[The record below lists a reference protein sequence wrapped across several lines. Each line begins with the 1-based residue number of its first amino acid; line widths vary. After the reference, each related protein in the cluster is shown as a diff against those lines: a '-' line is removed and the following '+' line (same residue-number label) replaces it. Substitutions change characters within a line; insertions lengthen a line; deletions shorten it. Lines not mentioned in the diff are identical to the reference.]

1 MNKVQGCRFCFPPER
16 EHILKETHNF
26 YVIPSIGSIVEGYLL
41 LNIKYHAPSFG
52 EMPEHFLD
60 EFLTLKDEIKDAL
73 EHVYERDCI
82 FYEHGRAG
90 ISITLQGEDKISY
103 HAHLHCVA
111 INVDLLEVICKDYRP
126 LKINEWK
133 EVMQLAKK
141 YPHYLYY
148 ENKENV
154 YFFPVDIYVRPQYLR
169 SCLAEAL
176 HIPDA
181 ADWSREPKWGN
192 IEKSVE
198 KLSLYFSK
206 R

>member
-1 MNKVQGCRFCFPPER
+1 MKKVRDCRFCFLSEK
-16 EHILKETHNF
+16 ENILKKTHNF

-41 LNIKYHAPSFG
+41 LNIKNHLPSFG
-52 EMPEHFLD
+52 EMDEHFLD
-60 EFLTLKDEIKDAL
+60 EFLMLKDEVKDAL
-73 EHVYERDCI
+73 EHMYGRGCI

-90 ISITLQGEDKISY
+90 VSITLQGEDKISY

-111 INVDLLEVICKDYRP
+111 INVDLLEMICKDYKP
-126 LKINEWK
+126 IKINEWR
-133 EVMQLAKK
+133 EVMRLVKN

-148 ENKENV
+148 ENKKNI
-154 YFFPVDIYVRPQYLR
+154 YFFPVDNYVRPQYLR
-169 SCLAEAL
+169 STLAEAL

-181 ADWSREPKWGN
+181 ADWRREPKWKN
-192 IEKSVE
+192 IEDTVK